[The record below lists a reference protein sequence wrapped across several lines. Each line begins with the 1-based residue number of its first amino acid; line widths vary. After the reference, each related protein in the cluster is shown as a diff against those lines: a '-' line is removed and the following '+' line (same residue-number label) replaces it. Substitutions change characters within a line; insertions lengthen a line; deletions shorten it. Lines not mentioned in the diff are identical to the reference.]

1 MEKHR
6 FEQMNRLMS
15 TAYFIVKEELSF
27 RTFPSIVELQ
37 IKNGLSLGSMYSSDN
52 ACRRFVDFIYNDIM
66 EPIFHEVR
74 SAKHTSILVDSST
87 DSSNRDLELMYARYL
102 KNGVPVN
109 VLIGLQELEHANAP
123 GHFNAIKLALE
134 AISFDNWQSSIVALG
149 TDGAAVMIG
158 RERGLATLMREK
170 VPWLY
175 NIHCMAHRL
184 ELGVMDV
191 IKQHHEM
198 QRITDM
204 LQGMFK
210 TYKASP
216 KSWRDLQRVAEVME
230 TRLLRPGNVQGTRWL
245 PHIKAALRAL
255 MESFEAISAHRENMV
270 EQRAGSAEMQGR
282 ARKSLRILK
291 DHRIV
296 RFSCFIMD
304 VLDILSRLSLRLQED
319 VLTVAGGVNAL
330 KTCDLRLMGLKS
342 TVGEAE
348 GAFVE
353 EVSSGQYKGVDM
365 EPLHD
370 DAITSLNAL
379 RSTILDDI
387 AEHLYKR
394 FESMQSDL
402 ILAACD
408 IIDVTRWPTE
418 ETLGAYGNAAVDVV
432 IDHFRDAMEPTNI
445 NRIHHEWAVLKTHI
459 SRMSH
464 TRRSKVWKQAFSDED
479 LMEECPNVM
488 GVIEIILLLPLQ
500 QPVQTDAYSIGRA
513 LNIWKEMGKKLR
525 AEKEALGKNR
535 NRHKKVMIPAHYLAN
550 IIDLRLK
557 GEILSEDERNKTQSL
572 QETTMATLNFCIASF
587 CLTLS

>member
-1 MEKHR
+1 
-6 FEQMNRLMS
+6 
-15 TAYFIVKEELSF
+15 
-27 RTFPSIVELQ
+27 
-37 IKNGLSLGSMYSSDN
+37 
-52 ACRRFVDFIYNDIM
+52 
-66 EPIFHEVR
+66 
-74 SAKHTSILVDSST
+74 
-87 DSSNRDLELMYARYL
+87 
-102 KNGVPVN
+102 
-109 VLIGLQELEHANAP
+109 
-123 GHFNAIKLALE
+123 
-134 AISFDNWQSSIVALG
+134 
-149 TDGAAVMIG
+149 
-158 RERGLATLMREK
+158 
-170 VPWLY
+170 
-175 NIHCMAHRL
+175 
-184 ELGVMDV
+184 
-191 IKQHHEM
+191 
-198 QRITDM
+198 
-204 LQGMFK
+204 
-210 TYKASP
+210 
-216 KSWRDLQRVAEVME
+216 ME

-255 MESFEAISAHRENMV
+255 MESFEAISAHMENMV

-304 VLDILSRLSLRLQED
+304 VLDILSRLSLRLQEV

-342 TVGEAE
+342 TVVCPSISNSYNLQTFKAHILQVFCFHFF
-348 GAFVE
+348 A
-353 EVSSGQYKGVDM
+353 
-365 EPLHD
+365 
-370 DAITSLNAL
+370 N

-418 ETLGAYGNAAVDVV
+418 ETLGAYGNAAMDVV

-488 GVIEIILLLPLQ
+488 GVIEIILLLPLSTAACERGFSLLKRTK
-500 QPVQTDAYSIGRA
+500 TDWRSRLSVDMLHKLMCISMHGPSTAQYDPSGAVEKWWLSTSRRTTVSTSASASRA
-513 LNIWKEMGKKLR
+513 DDDD
-525 AEKEALGKNR
+525 
-535 NRHKKVMIPAHYLAN
+535 H
-550 IIDLRLK
+550 
-557 GEILSEDERNKTQSL
+557 
-572 QETTMATLNFCIASF
+572 
-587 CLTLS
+587 